1 MTRLSQSKV
10 ETPDALRE
18 RLRILGLE
26 MERLVTLRDAATR
39 DRNNAINLGA
49 LGILAVPAFVLWGF
63 WIAFAV
69 LVQVVLLVVGGWYIT
84 GVHVIEYVGNIQD
97 CERDIAVVSDQLRQ
111 LGNVPHRAAS

>member
-1 MTRLSQSKV
+1 MTRLSQSKA

-49 LGILAVPAFVLWGF
+49 LGILAVPAFFLWGF
-63 WIAFAV
+63 WIALAIAVQAV
-69 LVQVVLLVVGGWYIT
+69 LIVVGGWYIT
-84 GVHVIEYVGNIQD
+84 GVHVIEYAGNIED
-97 CERDIAVVSDQLRQ
+97 CQRDIAVVSEQLRQ
-111 LGNVPHRAAS
+111 LGTAPQRAAS